1 LAVVKPKH
9 PIAAGIR
16 EADELLEESKTE
28 GKNRITLFSTTVKWK
43 QFPELMDF
51 LLFLNQALNKVSP
64 GKKPP
69 ITSAFIYR
77 LLKYHNMA
85 TKYFDEGRVEGLK
98 FLSALSYDI
107 GRNVIKRDKAG
118 NIKVGRDE
126 SFALQR
132 LTDIA
137 KKKSSLIYN
146 LKVPAFWALYRNR
159 RGMEV

>member
-1 LAVVKPKH
+1 
-9 PIAAGIR
+9 
-16 EADELLEESKTE
+16 
-28 GKNRITLFSTTVKWK
+28 
-43 QFPELMDF
+43 
-51 LLFLNQALNKVSP
+51 
-64 GKKPP
+64 
-69 ITSAFIYR
+69 
-77 LLKYHNMA
+77 MA

-132 LTDIA
+132 LTGIV

-159 RGMEV
+159 KGMEV